1 MKRFAG
7 KKIYLLGDS
16 ISSTDYVW
24 YKEAL
29 ERLTGAEVYNAGFS
43 GHKTKSIAADDSFAR
58 LIDYDA
64 DLTIALVAGNDTG
77 ERGTVGTFSADSP
90 NGKNGEPVV
99 GELTDLSRSF
109 YDRATDTAQD
119 EHLISAIAHIIRKWN
134 ELFYDFKAAAGVT
147 GAVRNDDAETYRR
160 LDAVKRRRL
169 VFCTTLPQKRNNDSD
184 PFSVPENW
192 LRKQRAVL
200 ECCERFG
207 VPCIDLYTRCYWDWS
222 REPYWVSPTSLVENR
237 GIYTMD
243 GLHPNRYGYEYI
255 AEIVA
260 HAIEEI

>member
-1 MKRFAG
+1 MRRFEG

-43 GHKTKSIAADDSFAR
+43 GHKTKSIAADDSFDR
-58 LIDYDA
+58 LIAYDA

-77 ERGTVGTFSADSP
+77 ARGTVGTFCANSP
-90 NGKNGEPVV
+90 NGQDGEPVLSA
-99 GELTDLSRSF
+99 LTDLGRTF
-109 YDRATDTAQD
+109 YDRASDTAQD
-119 EHLISAIAHIIRKWN
+119 EYLISAIAHIIRKWN
-134 ELFYDFKAAAGVT
+134 ALFYDFKAAAGVT
-147 GAVRNDDAETYRR
+147 GGVHNEDAETYRK

-169 VFCTTLPQKRNNDSD
+169 VFCTTLPQKRNDDED
-184 PFSVPENW
+184 PFSRPDNW

-200 ECCERFG
+200 ECCEKFH

-222 REPYWVSPTSLVENR
+222 QEPNFSSMRQYSSPVPAAFPMPLSV
-237 GIYTMD
+237 
-243 GLHPNRYGYEYI
+243 
-255 AEIVA
+255 
-260 HAIEEI
+260 